1 MAQEKSQVCLS
12 GLRSAACGALGTM
25 GVGPALSAESKAG
38 IIAMLTAAVKDS
50 EEHVRSAACGALG
63 TVGVDPA
70 LSAEEKAGI
79 VAMLTAAVK
88 DSEEHVRSTAC
99 GALGA
104 MGAGLQRAVPL
115 A

>member
-63 TVGVDPA
+63 TVGVDPVA
-70 LSAEEKAGI
+70 RRPKLCWMPIASPMSA
-79 VAMLTAAVK
+79 
-88 DSEEHVRSTAC
+88 SVRC
-99 GALGA
+99 G
-104 MGAGLQRAVPL
+104 P
-115 A
+115 